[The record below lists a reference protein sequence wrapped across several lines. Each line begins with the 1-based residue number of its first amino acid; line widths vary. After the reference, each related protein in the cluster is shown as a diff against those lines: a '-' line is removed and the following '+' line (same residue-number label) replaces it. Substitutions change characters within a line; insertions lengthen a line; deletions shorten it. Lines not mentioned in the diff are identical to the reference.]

1 MEQKDTQNVG
11 HDQEGLSKRRIS
23 SILKAPR
30 TSMKVFGNEQDENQ
44 EETRPIEKRRNSRR
58 VSFATTNNI
67 RVFPKDLKA
76 DPVIAPTQ
84 NMTVGTNEGQNER
97 TSCFDSSV
105 NYEVIG
111 LDTMLTQPVQ
121 FELNKGNI
129 FPEPHLPF
137 DSVDKTVLLGENM
150 DMTYS
155 HTVVFDKEDEFNP
168 ESILSMSNANDP
180 HKLSSQNDTTSKSF
194 GVVEKDVMLTQFE
207 DFLAS
212 LPMNQNAATSI
223 PNKNKDNFT
232 LENVSNMKMD
242 EENVLPTGLNKLA
255 FSERDDMDMSMT
267 NVIMEEREAL
277 LHFPYSGDGNY
288 DADDMEMTLC
298 QTVLEP
304 KSCDDY
310 KPSDKPKKR
319 VSLGSTSFR
328 TKDMSPEHTGHMEL
342 NRYSFSKRTKTEDCV
357 VPTAQMFLQRD
368 VSNCME
374 AQQDTASDMTV
385 IHDDMELTELKTI
398 TIDTKS
404 WLTSPSNKAQSSPYV
419 ISSKTSTDKIKWSE
433 SNLAP
438 VLASQTVGSRP
449 PISVMESDGGNLE
462 TEDQRDQTT
471 DTRSHHK
478 TPKGSNSVNEH
489 VSFNSTVKTEEFS
502 EEDSNM
508 VMTTVFTAPLVEQ
521 CCAAFNEEETAGKSA
536 VTLPV
541 TTDQKICTEI
551 ESDLDTLKK
560 EPLSSVKSRQNCL
573 ADLKMKLQNISQ
585 YIIEPDG
592 LLAGSV
598 PAPLASFT
606 EASPLEMDNSLQLSK
621 EAQLL
626 GNQMNLA
633 HKEGTTPFNLR
644 KSLMARLSV
653 GGIMPKFPSRAG
665 SARLN
670 QVEPKSPNEAQDL
683 QPQTCFN
690 AYVQSN
696 SYETDLI
703 DEVLPEDDF
712 SGTLVSDLSKSK
724 VQEFT
729 TEVHENKDHIEYDH
743 MESMSQSEEIPPE
756 VKDANT
762 NDSSD
767 KLWDSNCAAPNAP
780 THVVKTDDTN
790 FSSNSTMI
798 KFEGNSELTLR
809 NSQLD
814 SQIGGSMDHE
824 FDFYKKL
831 KDGSV
836 TVNEFLTY
844 FGANTVIHRSRPSA
858 LPDNFR
864 ATQTCTT
871 EDLLREKYIH
881 RPKQKVYETDCQKL
895 SEMAEGFKTQ
905 LADQDKPLR
914 SINETLLQ
922 DICAFSKE
930 QLQRFGSKLK
940 EQKMYYRKENKARSH
955 KMKEHLYSE
964 LLKTTQEAKQ
974 SLTSKLKETNEMIN
988 DLDGCINDLEAELS
1002 GLKHIGNGDQHSLI
1016 RLNPAL
1022 KAKQEQFEALNSEVT
1037 EKEKQIRELEL
1048 QSQSLEDTRKKVQDE
1063 TRDLDQ
1069 LTNLN
1074 SLNEWRVISADK
1086 NGLVFSFLHNTLHL
1100 EVKHR
1105 KATGD
1110 EFIQNDPE
1118 QEVDISFKFLLD
1130 TDTSQSSAIMV
1141 HKLLKGN
1148 LSNQSKW
1155 QQKHLT
1161 MQKIPML
1168 LHNVSLVV
1176 SRLRLLG
1183 EEIYRL
1189 DKWGGVR
1196 LGIFH
1201 ITCVD
1206 TLVQVTFSSV
1216 EAFAKFELSLD
1227 VNPDYPFSP
1236 LKLQKFQN
1244 FIGDTRLEQITD
1256 IVSSV
1261 RPAKNYLTSV
1271 MKKIHSDLLG

>member
-1 MEQKDTQNVG
+1 MGQV
-11 HDQEGLSKRRIS
+11 
-23 SILKAPR
+23 
-30 TSMKVFGNEQDENQ
+30 
-44 EETRPIEKRRNSRR
+44 TRGK
-58 VSFATTNNI
+58 
-67 RVFPKDLKA
+67 
-76 DPVIAPTQ
+76 
-84 NMTVGTNEGQNER
+84 GTNEGQNER
-97 TSCFDSSV
+97 TSCFDTSV

-111 LDTMLTQPVQ
+111 LDTMLTQPIQ

-129 FPEPHLPF
+129 FPYPHLPF
-137 DSVDKTVLLGENM
+137 DSVDRTVLLGENM

-168 ESILSMSNANDP
+168 ESILNMSNANDP
-180 HKLSSQNDTTSKSF
+180 HKLSSQNDMTSKSF
-194 GVVEKDVMLTQFE
+194 GGVEKDVMLSQFE

-212 LPMNQNAATSI
+212 LPTTQNADTSI

-232 LENVSNMKMD
+232 LENISNMKIE

-255 FSERDDMDMSMT
+255 FSERDEMDMSMT
-267 NVIMEEREAL
+267 NVIIEEREAL

-298 QTVLEP
+298 QTVLET

-319 VSLGSTSFR
+319 VSLGSTAFR

-357 VPTAQMFLQRD
+357 VPTAQKFLHQD

-398 TIDTKS
+398 TIDTKT

-419 ISSKTSTDKIKWSE
+419 ITSKTSTDQIKWSE

-438 VLASQTVGSRP
+438 VLASQTVGYRS
-449 PISVMESDGGNLE
+449 PISVMDSDGGNLK
-462 TEDQRDQTT
+462 TEDQRDQTI
-471 DTRSHHK
+471 DTRSHHETHK
-478 TPKGSNSVNEH
+478 SSNSVNEQ
-489 VSFNSTVKTEEFS
+489 VSFNSTVKTEESS

-521 CCAAFNEEETAGKSA
+521 CCAAFNEEETAGESV

-541 TTDQKICTEI
+541 TTDQKICIEI
-551 ESDLDTLKK
+551 DSDLDTLKK
-560 EPLSSVKSRQNCL
+560 EPLSSVKSRQKCL
-573 ADLKMKLQNISQ
+573 ADLKVKLQNISQ

-592 LLAGSV
+592 LFPGSV
-598 PAPLASFT
+598 TAPLASFT
-606 EASPLEMDNSLQLSK
+606 AVSPLELDNSLQLSK

-626 GNQMNLA
+626 GNQINLA
-633 HKEGTTPFNLR
+633 HKESTTPFNLR

-690 AYVQSN
+690 AEEQSN

-703 DEVLPEDDF
+703 NEVLPEDDF

-724 VQEFT
+724 LQEVT
-729 TEVHENKDHIEYDH
+729 TEVHEHKDHIESDH
-743 MESMSQSEEIPPE
+743 MESIMNMSQSEEIPPE
-756 VKDANT
+756 VKGANT
-762 NDSSD
+762 NDSRD
-767 KLWDSNCAAPNAP
+767 KLWDSNCAAQNAS

-790 FSSNSTMI
+790 SSSSSTMM

-905 LADQDKPLR
+905 MADQDKPLR

-922 DICAFSKE
+922 DVCAFSKE

-940 EQKMYYRKENKARSH
+940 ERKMYYRKENKARSH

-964 LLKTTQEAKQ
+964 LLKITQEAKQ
-974 SLTSKLKETNEMIN
+974 SLTSKIKETNEMIN
-988 DLDGCINDLEAELS
+988 NLDGCINDLEADLS

-1016 RLNPAL
+1016 RLDPAL

-1037 EKEKQIRELEL
+1037 EKKKQIRELEL
-1048 QSQSLEDTRKKVQDE
+1048 QSRSLEDTREKIQDE
-1063 TRDLDQ
+1063 TRDLEYQ
-1069 LTNLN
+1069 LTNLS

-1118 QEVDISFKFLLD
+1118 QEVDISFNFLLN
-1130 TDTSQSSAIMV
+1130 TDTSQPSAIMV
-1141 HKLLKGN
+1141 HKLLKEN

-1155 QQKHLT
+1155 QQKDLT

-1206 TLVQVTFSSV
+1206 TLVEVTFSSV
-1216 EAFAKFELSLD
+1216 EAFAKFELSLA

-1236 LKLQKFQN
+1236 LQLQKFQN

-1271 MKKIHSDLLG
+1271 MKKIYSDILG